1 MKSKRSRNPRD
12 SGRRKVLIGSLLV
25 ALSAAGVWLT
35 IETNNQT
42 QEFLVAA
49 RATSGGSVLAPG
61 DLKVTRMNLS
71 DSSNL
76 YLRPGEVPS
85 GGYLLYSAEPGQ
97 LVPKSWVASAVID
110 EREPVVI
117 SSTMPLPSQL
127 KVGDLVDIWVSKKQ
141 EGGKFAEPVQ
151 LVLNA
156 EVAEITESSGMLAE
170 QSPRVQ
176 VLVPVESV
184 VAILDAV
191 ASKDA
196 LSLVL
201 QRSLENE

>member
-1 MKSKRSRNPRD
+1 MPSYMPPLRD
-12 SGRRKVLIGSLLV
+12 MQFVLHEVLNVTDDFKHMPKHAEID
-25 ALSAAGVWLT
+25 ADTIAA
-35 IETNNQT
+35 
-42 QEFLVAA
+42 
-49 RATSGGSVLAPG
+49 VL
-61 DLKVTRMNLS
+61 
-71 DSSNL
+71 
-76 YLRPGEVPS
+76 E
-85 GGYLLYSAEPGQ
+85 
-97 LVPKSWVASAVID
+97 
-110 EREPVVI
+110 
-117 SSTMPLPSQL
+117 
-127 KVGDLVDIWVSKKQ
+127 

-184 VAILDAV
+184 AAILDAV

>member
-1 MKSKRSRNPRD
+1 MKSKRLRSPK
-12 SGRRKVLIGSLLV
+12 SSQRRKVLIGALLV
-25 ALSAAGVWLT
+25 ALSATGVWLT

-49 RATSGGSVLAPG
+49 RATAGGSVLDPG
-61 DLKVTRMNLS
+61 DLRVTRMNLS

-76 YLRPGEVPS
+76 YLRPGDLPN
-85 GGYLLYSAEPGQ
+85 GGYLLYTAEPGQ

-117 SSTMPLPSQL
+117 SSTMPLPSTL
-127 KVGDLVDIWVSKKQ
+127 KVGDLVDLWVSKKQ
-141 EGGKFAEPVQ
+141 DGGKFAPPVQ

-156 EVAEITESSGMLAE
+156 EVADVTEATGMLSD

-184 VAILDAV
+184 AAILDAV